1 MEKSLILYSSVD
13 GHTKEIC
20 NRIASKAR
28 NTSVD
33 IRSIDE
39 TDLRLNNY
47 KKIIVGASIRYGN
60 YRKSLFNFINKN
72 KDILDSRDNAFFS
85 VNVVARK
92 PEKNQPNTNPYMI
105 KFLKKTDW
113 EPKILKVFA
122 GKIDYPKYR
131 FFDKYAIRLI
141 MWITNGPTD
150 LSKSFEFTNWSKV
163 ESFSEELKI

>member
-20 NRIASKAR
+20 NRIALKAR

-39 TDLRLNNY
+39 TDLKLNNY

-113 EPKILKVFA
+113 KPKILKVFA

>member
-1 MEKSLILYSSVD
+1 
-13 GHTKEIC
+13 
-20 NRIASKAR
+20 
-28 NTSVD
+28 
-33 IRSIDE
+33 
-39 TDLRLNNY
+39 
-47 KKIIVGASIRYGN
+47 
-60 YRKSLFNFINKN
+60 
-72 KDILDSRDNAFFS
+72 
-85 VNVVARK
+85 K
-92 PEKNQPNTNPYMI
+92 PEKNEPNTNPYMI

-113 EPKILKVFA
+113 KPKILKVFA

>member
-20 NRIASKAR
+20 NMIASKAR

-60 YRKSLFNFINKN
+60 YRKSLFNFIDKN

-92 PEKNQPNTNPYMI
+92 PEKNEPNTNPYMI
-105 KFLKKTDW
+105 KFLKKTNW
-113 EPKILKVFA
+113 KPKILKVFA